1 MLYTCLIFDVVLLKF
16 KFGDVRSKFLNT
28 QFGLLLRCEAGDP
41 VYMAVD
47 VLTAKGTFVHGLVSF
62 NYWAHHPLMC

>member
-1 MLYTCLIFDVVLLKF
+1 MLYTCLIFDVVLLKS

-41 VYMAVD
+41 VYMVVD
-47 VLTAKGTFVHGLVSF
+47 VLTARELLSM
-62 NYWAHHPLMC
+62 PLRKIVPYNPK